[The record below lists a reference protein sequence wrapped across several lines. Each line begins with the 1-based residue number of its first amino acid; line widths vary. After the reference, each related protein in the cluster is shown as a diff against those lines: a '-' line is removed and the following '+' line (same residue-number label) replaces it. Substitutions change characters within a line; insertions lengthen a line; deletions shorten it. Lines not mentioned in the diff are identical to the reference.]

1 AGNAA
6 VARLLAGPYGSPVPR
21 PTTEVVQRNAQDVLP
36 PPMAVTWGSDPFL
49 MSFARSASGDRLEVT
64 VRYQGTHPFDGP
76 NVRGNTWSASV
87 DIGTSPMSARL
98 RSRGETWIELD
109 LYGDS
114 SKLVKLGDRPSIGT
128 RPF

>member
-1 AGNAA
+1 MEGPTHQSRPRVEPSKVAPKPDRANGQNLVDPQSYISPAAVLQLQRTAGNAA

-64 VRYQGTHPFDGP
+64 VRYQGTHPF
-76 NVRGNTWSASV
+76 
-87 DIGTSPMSARL
+87 
-98 RSRGETWIELD
+98 
-109 LYGDS
+109 
-114 SKLVKLGDRPSIGT
+114 
-128 RPF
+128 